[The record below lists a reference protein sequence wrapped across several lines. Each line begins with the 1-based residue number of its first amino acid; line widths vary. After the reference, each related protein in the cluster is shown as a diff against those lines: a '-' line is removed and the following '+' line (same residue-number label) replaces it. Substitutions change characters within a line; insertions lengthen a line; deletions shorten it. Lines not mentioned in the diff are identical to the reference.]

1 MLTLIFSPIIDNIT
15 QILELSII
23 LLTKNKSLKH
33 VFNTGENSHYNNRRT
48 WKDISTKNF
57 KNKLTDE
64 RSYSCI
70 SLGKVAKP
78 GVEKKKK
85 KKKVM
90 HENHY
95 WQKERRFRN
104 YLVLKMKIAH
114 ELQKAGKL
122 SLSLLNYR
130 EQL

>member
-33 VFNTGENSHYNNRRT
+33 VFNTGENIHYNNRRT
-48 WKDISTKNF
+48 RKDISTKNF

-85 KKKVM
+85 KK
-90 HENHY
+90 ESD
-95 WQKERRFRN
+95 
-104 YLVLKMKIAH
+104 A
-114 ELQKAGKL
+114 
-122 SLSLLNYR
+122 
-130 EQL
+130 

>member
-33 VFNTGENSHYNNRRT
+33 VFNTGENIHYNNRRT
-48 WKDISTKNF
+48 RKDISTKNF

-78 GVEKKKK
+78 GVE